1 MKTKLKN
8 IKKKFF
14 KVLTIT
20 RNIVINA
27 SKEFA
32 CNQRFQKIS
41 NFIKEYRFYLIIG
54 TIIVAFISKN
64 IYTLHSYNLQI
75 ETLND
80 EIVKKRALNEQL
92 KEDLI
97 YYNSDEY
104 IIRCATE
111 ELNLRLSEENKLFH
125 GEIFPIDEHEINENT
140 STNDETINSNEEND
154 NLIMQD
160 ELEETQSETYEESST
175 KEEELPIQ
183 DEGTE
188 NDSDNLKVD

>member
-32 CNQRFQKIS
+32 SNQGFHKIS

-140 STNDETINSNEEND
+140 STNDEAINSNEEND
-154 NLIMQD
+154 NLITQD
-160 ELEETQSETYEESST
+160 ELEETQSETHEESNT
-175 KEEELPIQ
+175 KEELPIQ

-188 NDSDNLKVD
+188 NKSDNLKVD